1 MEVAYYEERDG
12 FSISSGLQSKR
23 IHLLRRCPLPWCKLL
38 ILPNAEVTEQGI
50 SFRDSQAA

>member
-12 FSISSGLQSKR
+12 FSISSGLQSKH

-50 SFRDSQAA
+50 SFRDSQTA